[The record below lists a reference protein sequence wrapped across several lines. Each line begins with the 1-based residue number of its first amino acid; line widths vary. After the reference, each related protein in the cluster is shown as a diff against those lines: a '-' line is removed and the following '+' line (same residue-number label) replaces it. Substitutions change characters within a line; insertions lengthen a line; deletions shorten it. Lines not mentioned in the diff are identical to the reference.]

1 MTLLARCKGGEILVA
16 DGAMGTMLFERGLRP
31 GMSPESV
38 LLSQPETVLEIS
50 REFLAAGA
58 DILHTNTFGGSPLK
72 LADYGLEDKTE
83 EINLTAAEILREAA
97 ADKAIVA
104 GSCGPSG
111 RFMEPY
117 GEVPEAEMRQNFRR
131 QVKALVEGGIDVLT
145 VETMMDVREAV
156 VVIQTAKEIAA
167 DMVIMAC
174 MTFEETPRGF
184 YTVMGNSIEEAAN
197 LLEQAGADIVG
208 SNCGDGIEKMVKI
221 AQVLGSITSL
231 PVIIQS
237 NAGRPEAGRSGLI
250 YPESP
255 DFFAEYVSELLESDV
270 SIIGGCCGTTP
281 QHIRAI
287 RAVVDKAER

>member
-167 DMVIMAC
+167 DMVVMAC

-221 AQVLGSITSL
+221 AQVLGGITSL

>member
-1 MTLLARCKGGEILVA
+1 MTLLARCKEGEILVA

>member
-1 MTLLARCKGGEILVA
+1 MALLTRCKEGEILVT

-38 LLSQPETVLEIS
+38 LLTQPETVQEVS

-72 LADYGLEDKTE
+72 LAEYGLDDKTE

-97 ADKAIVA
+97 AGKAIVA

-117 GEVPEAEMRQNFRR
+117 GEIPEAEMRQNFRR

-145 VETMMDVREAV
+145 VETMMDVREATV
-156 VVIQTAKEIAA
+156 AIEAAKEIAP
-167 DMVIMAC
+167 DMVVMAC
-174 MTFEETPRGF
+174 MTFEETSRGF
-184 YTVMGNSIEEAAN
+184 YTVMGNSIEESAK
-197 LLEQAGADIVG
+197 LLEQAGADVLG

-221 AQVLGSITSL
+221 AKVMTGVTSL

-237 NAGRPEAGRSGLI
+237 NAGKPEAGRNGLI

-255 DFFAEYVSELLESDV
+255 EFFAEHVSVLIESGV

-287 RAVVDKAER
+287 RAAVDQAKD